1 MSYYLCYTYL
11 KKTSQPVPVKSVHVV
26 EDIISLWISIRSVQI
41 LFDNEIMVGV
51 GAPCQ
56 DNVVS

>member
-1 MSYYLCYTYL
+1 MLHIF

-26 EDIISLWISIRSVQI
+26 EDIISLWICVRSVRI

>member
-1 MSYYLCYTYL
+1 MLHIFE
-11 KKTSQPVPVKSVHVV
+11 KTFQPVSVKSAHVV
-26 EDIISLWISIRSVQI
+26 EDIISLWLSIRSVRI